1 MLFKDS
7 LSEFKVAVRR
17 GSRRSL
23 RRQQTR
29 QSIISQRRDSLYQR
43 RSSSQSIKL
52 DRKISMQSI
61 NSDVFSV
68 FTRQFSNFSLSD
80 IPVIED
86 SPLPSPNLDKT
97 VQFDDENLSKEI
109 KMKDIETD
117 EDPLVQVK
125 FKELLKLNKPDW
137 YLVIPGIIFT
147 GIQGVV
153 YVVLAVLFSE
163 LINVSLLFTVSTL
176 YVVQTLMLSRFMA
189 PLIKMTF

>member
-1 MLFKDS
+1 MLFEDS

-17 GSRRSL
+17 GSKRSL

-29 QSIISQRRDSLYQR
+29 QSIISQRRDSQYQR

-61 NSDVFSV
+61 NSDVFSL
-68 FTRQFSNFSLSD
+68 FTRQFSNFNLGD
-80 IPVIED
+80 IPSIED
-86 SPLPSPNLDKT
+86 SPLSSSNLDKT
-97 VQFDDENLSKEI
+97 VQFDYENLSKEI

-147 GIQGVV
+147 GIQGVT

-163 LINVSLLFTVSTL
+163 MLDVSLFFTVSIL
-176 YVVQTLMLSRFMA
+176 YMVLNINA
-189 PLIKMTF
+189 I

>member
-1 MLFKDS
+1 M
-7 LSEFKVAVRR
+7 SEFKVAVRR
-17 GSRRSL
+17 ESKHFF
-23 RRQQTR
+23 RRQQTC
-29 QSIISQRRDSLYQR
+29 QNIISQRRDFLYQR

-68 FTRQFSNFSLSD
+68 FTRQFSHFNLSD

-86 SPLPSPNLDKT
+86 SPLPSSNLDKT
-97 VQFDDENLSKEI
+97 VQFDDENMSKEI

-125 FKELLKLNKPDW
+125 FKELLKLDIPDW

-147 GIQGVV
+147 GIQGVA

-163 LINVSLLFTVSTL
+163 MLDVSLFFIFTVSTL
-176 YVVQTLMLSRFMA
+176 YST
-189 PLIKMTF
+189 KY

>member
-1 MLFKDS
+1 M
-7 LSEFKVAVRR
+7 AVRR

-97 VQFDDENLSKEI
+97 VQFDYENLSKEI

-163 LINVSLLFTVSTL
+163 LINVSLLFTVSTVFTVL
-176 YVVQTLMLSRFMA
+176 YCITVYVVQTLMLSRFMA
-189 PLIKMTF
+189 PLTKMTF